1 MCPAGQAMAQA
12 LALVQQRHGAPT
24 LLQGSDPYS
33 APFGS
38 SALKTQDLVR
48 QALFCCKDTRYTHIL
63 AGFASTCGTVKV
75 FFVYMCS
82 VCRVLC
88 AGCKLL
94 WVWMHIAVVLCYG
107 GVSFQGAHSWQLRT
121 PQKLLLVMVETAV
134 QLPQHIDCFADRHS
148 AILIYG

>member
-1 MCPAGQAMAQA
+1 MCPAGQAVAQA

-48 QALFCCKDTRYTHIL
+48 QALFCSKDTRYTHIL
-63 AGFASTCGTVKV
+63 AGFASTCGAVKV
-75 FFVYMCS
+75 FF

-94 WVWMHIAVVLCYG
+94 LWVWMYLLLYYG

-121 PQKLLLVMVETAV
+121 PQKLLLVVVETVV
-134 QLPQHIDCFADRHS
+134 QLPQHIVSFVDRHS
-148 AILIYG
+148 AIFSYG